1 MFVGKTASVVMSQRN
16 TFVERC
22 GAPFRRFARWVSYW
36 RWETV
41 QTMNQIFF
49 ARLRFT
55 MCPLPTVLLFN
66 LERCGICQQTGQ
78 NRLRVESNLGSRQP
92 TCFMFTQQNWR
103 LRVPC
108 VIVGFLLS
116 PFLRRA
122 PRRSAAR
129 PAPRPG
135 TGGHRVK

>member
-1 MFVGKTASVVMSQRN
+1 
-16 TFVERC
+16 
-22 GAPFRRFARWVSYW
+22 
-36 RWETV
+36 
-41 QTMNQIFF
+41 MNQIFF

-108 VIVGFLLS
+108 VSSLVFCFL
-116 PFLRRA
+116 PFSVALLGARRRA
-122 PRRSAAR
+122 PRRGRAQAD
-129 PAPRPG
+129 
-135 TGGHRVK
+135 TE